1 MMIFFFFF
9 SPMILAV
16 CLFSPLS
23 SDQEQSTLSLCL
35 GCLMEERVCLL
46 QERKRRLSRMNPNLL
61 MSLFLVKADNKL
73 LSALISR
80 PAEQTCSDLWRWS
93 VAQISAKTLVYMLS
107 QGIEIAVAVGLKL
120 GTDDYDSLKLFR
132 DAWLTFSHLP
142 TVSGSV
148 MWSRVT
154 CDQVLTWI
162 YIWTAQMIPSHA
174 ASTEL

>member
-9 SPMILAV
+9 FPMILAV

-80 PAEQTCSDLWRWS
+80 PAEQTFSDVEVSLRLVPKLWFICYHRELKS
-93 VAQISAKTLVYMLS
+93 LS
-107 QGIEIAVAVGLKL
+107 LW
-120 GTDDYDSLKLFR
+120 DWNS
-132 DAWLTFSHLP
+132 
-142 TVSGSV
+142 
-148 MWSRVT
+148 
-154 CDQVLTWI
+154 
-162 YIWTAQMIPSHA
+162 AQMITIHWNYLEMLGSHFLT
-174 ASTEL
+174 SLLLVGV